1 MSDVY
6 DYVIVGSGMAGL
18 TVASLLA
25 RAGNSVCLL
34 EAHEHPGGCAHSF
47 PIGRYTF
54 SRETVAWLA
63 LFPFQRK
70 PCATI
75 IVVMLTWPF
84 SFRTIVSEQLAAC
97 PPGRSEES
105 MPSRTGLLYRV
116 LRSTDPWP
124 RSFSSIPGSRSRTG
138 AWSTPCR

>member
-18 TVASLLA
+18 TVALLLA

-54 SRETVAWLA
+54 SRGLE
-63 LFPFQRK
+63 RG
-70 PCATI
+70 
-75 IVVMLTWPF
+75 WPF
-84 SFRTIVSEQLAAC
+84 SLFNESPVQL
-97 PPGRSEES
+97 
-105 MPSRTGLLYRV
+105 
-116 LRSTDPWP
+116 
-124 RSFSSIPGSRSRTG
+124 SSLS
-138 AWSTPCR
+138 C

>member
-1 MSDVY
+1 MSVRAMSDVY

-18 TVASLLA
+18 TVALLLA

-63 LFPFQRK
+63 LFPFQ
-70 PCATI
+70 
-75 IVVMLTWPF
+75 
-84 SFRTIVSEQLAAC
+84 Q
-97 PPGRSEES
+97 
-105 MPSRTGLLYRV
+105 
-116 LRSTDPWP
+116 
-124 RSFSSIPGSRSRTG
+124 
-138 AWSTPCR
+138 